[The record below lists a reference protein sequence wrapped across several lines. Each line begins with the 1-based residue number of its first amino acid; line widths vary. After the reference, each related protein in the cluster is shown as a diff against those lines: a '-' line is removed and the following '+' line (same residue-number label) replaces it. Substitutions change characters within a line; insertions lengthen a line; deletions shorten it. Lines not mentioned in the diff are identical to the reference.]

1 MVSHIHY
8 NLNANED
15 FVIPFTSKFITCY
28 IQLHAFGFTSGIK
41 SQLIVYLLRGSE
53 QMTWALAPFIMSG
66 FRFKC
71 KRLEF

>member
-53 QMTWALAPFIMSG
+53 QMT
-66 FRFKC
+66 
-71 KRLEF
+71 